1 MMATKGKA
9 RKNGKVAVLAL
20 IDPEQKAALGQLG
33 IENERS
39 VGFLVREAITEYLAK
54 PRKKS

>member
-1 MMATKGKA
+1 MNMATKPKKA
-9 RKNGKVAVLAL
+9 GNKVGVFAL
-20 IDPEQKAALGQLG
+20 VDPEQKTALEEMGREQ
-33 IENERS
+33 ERS